1 MRPEGSAPAWRVI
14 CLCAAWCRVCEA
26 YQPGFAARRS
36 APGLSF
42 HWLDVE
48 DEADHLGD
56 LDIETF
62 PSLLVL
68 QGDRPRFFGPVLPQ
82 PDALDRLLHALRAD
96 PAGPTAAVPAGLP
109 AAVQARLA
117 ASDGLTSPR

>member
-1 MRPEGSAPAWRVI
+1 MRPEGPAPVWRVV

-26 YQPGFAARRS
+26 YQPGFAARAAS
-36 APGLSF
+36 PGLSF
-42 HWLDVE
+42 HWLDIE

-82 PDALDRLLHALRAD
+82 PEALDRLLQALRAD
-96 PAGPTAAVPAGLP
+96 LDGPAAAAPAGLP

-117 ASDGLTSPR
+117 GAVGT